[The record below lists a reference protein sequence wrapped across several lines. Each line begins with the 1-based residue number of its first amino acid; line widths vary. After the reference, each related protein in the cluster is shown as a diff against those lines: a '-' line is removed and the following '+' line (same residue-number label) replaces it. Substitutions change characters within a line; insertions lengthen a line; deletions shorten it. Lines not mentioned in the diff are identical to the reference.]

1 MSTFD
6 YLKAIQEQTKQ
17 IEDSFRGNQQNMNL
31 ASAMNERDCQ
41 LSNLVGNLGKLL
53 DRSENKLK

>member
-17 IEDSFRGNQQNMNL
+17 IEDGFRGNQQNMNL